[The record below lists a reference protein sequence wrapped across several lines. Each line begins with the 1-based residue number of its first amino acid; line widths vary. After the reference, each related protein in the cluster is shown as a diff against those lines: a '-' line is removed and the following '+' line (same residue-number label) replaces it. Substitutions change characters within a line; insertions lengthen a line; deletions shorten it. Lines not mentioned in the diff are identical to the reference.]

1 MLGYPWQVLF
11 PSLRWHMPRALLLIV
26 AFVLTSLA
34 TYGGWGLHGRPQAMP
49 DVPDGKMRCTSYAP
63 YRDGQSPFIEGMV
76 IPAWQI
82 DEDLAILSKRFDC
95 VRTYSVNQGLDQVPA
110 IAAKYGMK
118 VLLGIWI
125 NKDLEKKGSNEKEI
139 SVAANLANEPSLQHT
154 IMAVIVGNEVLLRR
168 EQTAQQMTNWIKK
181 VKAQVSVPVTYAD
194 VWEFW
199 LKNPSVAEAVDYMT
213 VHILPYW
220 EDEPQSIDQAMAHLR
235 DILARMRAA
244 FPGKPLFIGETGWPS
259 AGRTREG
266 AVPSRANQAR
276 YIREFIRTVGQEKVD
291 YNVIESFDQ
300 PWKRIQEGTVGG
312 HWGIFDADRKQK
324 FPFTGPVSD
333 NPRWRIDAA
342 TGMTVA
348 AIFLG
353 VLASGG
359 YGFGFLGWLAAAAAA
374 QAAGAILMRQWLFI
388 ADTSHNLGTWLVSF
402 SGLVL
407 SCLAALLLLITVAD
421 YAAGRR
427 AGLTRPAS
435 IVEILSWLKR
445 PRYGFFDRA
454 LTLGLLQFFTL
465 FGATAVALQLL
476 IDPRYRDFP
485 TATYLIP
492 AAGFALLAGLQDRK
506 LDDRLHRLANH
517 TEERWLACMLAVA
530 ALISGVRE
538 GFMNWESLGW
548 MATALVVA
556 LPWLRL
562 AKARLTAGAVAKPV
576 SPGAA

>member
-1 MLGYPWQVLF
+1 
-11 PSLRWHMPRALLLIV
+11 MPRALLLIV

-34 TYGGWGLHGRPQAMP
+34 VYGGWGLHGRPQAMP

-63 YRDGQSPFIEGMV
+63 YRDGQSPFQEGMV

-82 DEDLAILSKRFDC
+82 EEDLAILSKRFDC

-110 IAAKYGMK
+110 IAAKHGMK
-118 VLLGIWI
+118 VLLGVWI
-125 NKDLEKKGSNEKEI
+125 SRDRAKKGTNDKEI
-139 SVAANLANEPSLQHT
+139 ELAVRLANEPDLKNT

-168 EQTAQQMTNWIKK
+168 EQTADQMINWIKK

-199 LKNPSVAEAVDYMT
+199 VKYPSVAEAVDYMT

-220 EDEPQSIDQAMAHLR
+220 EDEPKAIDEAIRHLR
-235 DILARMRAA
+235 DILALMHAK
-244 FPGKPLFIGETGWPS
+244 FPGQTLFIGETGWPS

-276 YIREFIRTVGQEKVD
+276 YMREFIVAVGQEKVD

-300 PWKRIQEGTVGG
+300 GWKRVQEGTVGG
-312 HWGIFDADRKQK
+312 HWGIFDADRDQK
-324 FPFTGPVSD
+324 FPFIGPVSD
-333 NPRWRIDAA
+333 DPQWRIDAA
-342 TGMTVA
+342 TGMVVA
-348 AIFLG
+348 AILLT

-359 YGFGFLGWLAAAAAA
+359 YGFGFLGWLVAAVAA
-374 QAAGAILMRQWLFI
+374 QASGAILVRQWQFI

-407 SCLAALLLLITVAD
+407 SCLAALLLLITIAD
-421 YAAGRR
+421 YSAGRR
-427 AGLTRPAS
+427 TGLIRPTS
-435 IVEILSWLKR
+435 IVATLSWLKR
-445 PRYGFFDRA
+445 PRYGFYDRA
-454 LTLGLLQFFTL
+454 LTLGLLQFLTL
-465 FGATAVALQLL
+465 FGATAIALQLL

-492 AAGFALLAGLQDRK
+492 AAGFALLAWLQDR
-506 LDDRLHRLANH
+506 RLADQVDRLANYA
-517 TEERWLACMLAVA
+517 EERWLACMLAVA

-538 GFMNWESLGW
+538 GLMNWESLGW
-548 MATALVVA
+548 MATALIVA
-556 LPWLRL
+556 FPWLRL
-562 AKARLTAGAVAKPV
+562 AWLRARALRSAAAAMKAKAV
-576 SPGAA
+576 SPEGA